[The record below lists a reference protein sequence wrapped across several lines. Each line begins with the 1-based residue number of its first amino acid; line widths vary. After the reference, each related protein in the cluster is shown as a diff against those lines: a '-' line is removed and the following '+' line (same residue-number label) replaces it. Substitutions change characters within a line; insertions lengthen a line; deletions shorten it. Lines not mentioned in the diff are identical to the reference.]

1 MFKKILIIAVLIF
14 ASINLYSQNNYGVKR
29 LSKEDINKIK
39 NQIDL
44 TNKRSN
50 VNKAFHKTM
59 AGKVAIADYID
70 NSTSKYFP
78 PIILQEK
85 GSCSCAS
92 TVYYIFTYDYNK
104 MENRLSSEDD
114 NQFAYLFTYNL
125 VNDGYDSGS
134 YGYDVMR
141 SLYYHGAMPKNT
153 YNTNSITEWPN
164 GYSKYFAALHY
175 RINGYYYWFSDEEE
189 NAIEE
194 MKTFLYN
201 AESNSK
207 EGGLLE
213 FECAVG
219 NGYDIFKDYS
229 GESNTGYKKI
239 VPEFAHD
246 YDGMHALTL
255 AGYDDKVWYDYDED
269 GEKDD
274 NELGAFICVNSWGST
289 WGDRCRF
296 YIPYRTFSDEMEI
309 TTGGIGN
316 GSKLILGLA
325 PKTFQPKLML
335 KLFLQHNSRNDINL
349 YAGALDANGNEISRQ
364 AVSQFNNLGGDHP
377 MRGIN
382 GKEKLEIG
390 VNISDVYNE
399 SAVGYYVQICDT
411 IVKSSNSDE
420 TTKGLMPAEN
430 TGKLLAC
437 SLLDYSNGDSNPAE
451 YIGNISTYSL
461 KDKISSTAKFSLN
474 NAVIDDGKDISYR
487 YYYNNDNLYTFRF
500 NVSVKSLLKAG
511 IYSKEGKLIVSLFD
525 GYLETGVETK
535 TFDIGKE
542 SLDLSKNYI
551 LRIYV
556 NNRIDYIKL

>member
-1 MFKKILIIAVLIF
+1 MFKKILIIVVLIF
-14 ASINLYSQNNYGVKR
+14 ASINLFSQNNYGVKI
-29 LSKEDINKIK
+29 LSKEDISNIK

-44 TNKRSN
+44 INKGSKVN
-50 VNKAFHKTM
+50 VAFHKVM
-59 AGKVAIADYID
+59 AGDVAIADYID

-78 PIILQEK
+78 PIISQEK

-104 MENRLSSEDD
+104 MENRISSESD

-134 YGYDVMR
+134 YGYSVMR
-141 SLYYHGAMPKNT
+141 SLHYHGAMPKNT
-153 YNTNSITEWPN
+153 YNTNSITEWPD
-164 GYSKYFAALHY
+164 GYDKYFSALHHRVDAY
-175 RINGYYYWFSDEEE
+175 RYWISDEEE

-194 MKTFLYN
+194 MKTYLYN
-201 AESNSK
+201 AENNTK
-207 EGGLLE
+207 GGLLE

-219 NGYDIFKDYS
+219 DGYEIFKDYS
-229 GESNTGYKKI
+229 GESNTGYHKI

-274 NELGAFICVNSWGST
+274 DELGAFICVNSWGPT
-289 WGDRCRF
+289 WGDRGRF
-296 YIPYRTFSDEMEI
+296 YIPYRTFGTEMGI

-316 GSKLILGLA
+316 GSKLILGLVVE
-325 PKTFQPKLML
+325 TFQPKLML

-349 YAGALDANGNEISRQ
+349 YAGALDVNGNEISRQ
-364 AVSQFNNLGGDHP
+364 AVYQFDNLGGDHS
-377 MRGIN
+377 MKGLD

-390 VNISDVYNE
+390 INISDIYNE
-399 SAVGYYVQICDT
+399 SAVAYYVQICDT
-411 IVKSSNSDE
+411 IVKSSDPAE
-420 TTKGLMPAEN
+420 TTKGFMPTEN

-451 YIGNISTYSL
+451 YIGDISTYSL
-461 KDKISSTAKFSLN
+461 KDQLSSTAMFSLN
-474 NAVIDDGKDISYR
+474 NSVIDNGKDISYK
-487 YYYNNDNLYTFRF
+487 YYFNNDNLYTFRF

-525 GYLETGVETK
+525 GYLERGIETK